1 MIATIKFILHRPV
14 DDGVKRFYITFH
26 RYFDINFFHALTM
39 KPIAA
44 TARNN
49 TPVWGGVAVRRL
61 DVHLREC
68 RGLSSFAPSILRTAM
83 PKQNH
88 EDSTQP
94 GEGDV

>member
-1 MIATIKFILHRPV
+1 MIATIQIILHRPV
-14 DDGVKRFYITFH
+14 DDDVKRFYITFR
-26 RYFDINFFHALTM
+26 RYFDINSFHALIM

-44 TARNN
+44 TARNS
-49 TPVWGGVAVRRL
+49 TPVWGGVAVRCL
-61 DVHLREC
+61 DVHQGQC